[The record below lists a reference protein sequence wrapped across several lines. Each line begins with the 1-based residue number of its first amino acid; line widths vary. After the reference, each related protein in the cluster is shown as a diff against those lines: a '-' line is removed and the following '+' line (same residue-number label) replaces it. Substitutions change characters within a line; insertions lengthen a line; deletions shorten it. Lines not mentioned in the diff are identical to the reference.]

1 MKKYLFIL
9 FVLPLMWVGC
19 EEPEITDRKPVIRTE
34 EVTHNNNHVKCSFWL
49 TTQGDSI
56 NAATVFKK
64 GEVFTMHYAIE
75 NIGDSA
81 ICCIVEDCSNPAF
94 DWFTYMDGWGKV
106 YRSDDNAEMPAMGW
120 TQILGFGTQCYG
132 IYGGPLNP
140 TERLYNKITYTHP
153 LEKGNYYVLLKTAVV
168 FRNQCSLKY
177 PDQPSNWDDLTTLEK
192 SFRIDFE
199 VK

>member
-1 MKKYLFIL
+1 MKKHLFIL
-9 FVLPLMWVGC
+9 LLLPLLWVGC

-81 ICCIVEDCSNPAF
+81 ICCIIEDRCNPAF

-106 YRSDDNAEMPAMGW
+106 YRCDDNTEMPAMGW
-120 TQILGFGTQCYG
+120 TSVLGWSDICYG
-132 IYGGPLNP
+132 AQYGRLLEP
-140 TERLYNKITYTHP
+140 TDKLYWRISYTHP
-153 LEKGNYYVLLKTAVV
+153 LEKGKYYVHFKTAVV
-168 FRNQCSLKY
+168 FSDICIVQHPC
-177 PDQPSNWDDLTTLEK
+177 PSTLSQTTLEK